1 MPYITKEEFPSEYS
15 EQVSKAMTAALNLLS
30 YRMRTTFEI
39 RSRIG
44 DKFAPDIIEYVI
56 SKLVDQRYLDDTK
69 FAQEWCDNRSKHK
82 PRAKGLLK
90 QELYKLGIS
99 DADSDEALNAID
111 DKVLAYDAGIKLAQ
125 RLLHKETP
133 SEIFNK
139 KLQGLLHRRGFH
151 TSTIIDAVR
160 QIKLDIGYVEP

>member
-1 MPYITKEEFPSEYS
+1 MP
-15 EQVSKAMTAALNLLS
+15 
-30 YRMRTTFEI
+30 
-39 RSRIG
+39 
-44 DKFAPDIIEYVI
+44 
-56 SKLVDQRYLDDTK
+56 
-69 FAQEWCDNRSKHK
+69 KHK

-125 RLLHKETP
+125 RLLYKETP

-139 KLQGLLHRRGFH
+139 KVQGLLHRRGFH